1 MHTYSL
7 TERPLANSTWAQRLH
22 RTRGHGDPA
31 EAVATVAQAKREILL
46 RAYRHWLR
54 REDLE
59 DCFSQATLELI
70 ARARRGGSF
79 SGQAHIGNSLEQKFL
94 SRIHDRR
101 RALSGRSAMEAALDG
116 ALQLGEPSNGGVD
129 VADVSA
135 STEERVSGRLELRN
149 VRQAAEQLTD
159 DQRLVLA
166 CQVAL
171 DMSCRE
177 FCERFGWSPEKY
189 RKVAQR
195 GRTRLRLLT
204 RRERVPVGAHA
215 SEQNTRT
222 HL

>member
-1 MHTYSL
+1 VHTQSA
-7 TERPLANSTWAQRLH
+7 TERPLGNESWALRRH
-22 RTRGHGDPA
+22 RVRGHDDPA
-31 EAVATVAQAKREILL
+31 EDVAAVAQSKREILL

-59 DCFSQATLELI
+59 DCYSQATLELI
-70 ARARRGGSF
+70 ARARRGGHF
-79 SGQAHIGNSLEQKFL
+79 SGQAHISNSLEQKFL

-116 ALQLGEPSNGGVD
+116 ALQLGEPSTGGVD
-129 VADVSA
+129 VADLTA
-135 STEERVSGRLELRN
+135 GTEERVAGRLELRR
-149 VRQAAEQLTD
+149 VRKAAEQLTD

-195 GRTRLRLLT
+195 GRSRLRLLT
-204 RRERVPVGAHA
+204 RYERVPMVALT
-215 SEQNTRT
+215 SEGNTRT

>member
-1 MHTYSL
+1 VL
-7 TERPLANSTWAQRLH
+7 GH
-22 RTRGHGDPA
+22 RIRGQEDPA
-31 EAVATVAQAKREILL
+31 EAVALVASEKREILL

-59 DCFSQATLELI
+59 DCLSQATLELV
-70 ARARRGGSF
+70 ARARRGARF
-79 SGQAHIGNSLEQKFL
+79 AGNSHIANALEQKFL

-101 RALSGRSAMEAALDG
+101 RALGGRSAMEAALDG
-116 ALQLGEPSNGGVD
+116 ALPLGEPSGGGVD
-129 VADVSA
+129 IADVRA
-135 STEERVSGRLELRN
+135 TTEDQVAGRLHLMRIS
-149 VRQAAEQLTD
+149 QAARQLTA

-171 DMSCRE
+171 DMSCSE
-177 FCERFGWSPEKY
+177 FCGKFGWSPEKY

-204 RRERVPVGAHA
+204 NSDSVPVCAAG
-215 SEQNTRT
+215 SEMKART